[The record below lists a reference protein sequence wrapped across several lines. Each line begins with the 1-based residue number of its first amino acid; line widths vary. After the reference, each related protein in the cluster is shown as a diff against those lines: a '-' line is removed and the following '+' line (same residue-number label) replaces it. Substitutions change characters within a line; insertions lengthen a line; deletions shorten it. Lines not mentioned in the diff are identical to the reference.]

1 MNPQGTSF
9 IPQRPAAGKVKNR
22 GVRKIYILAYISYVL
37 FFGSAIAAAGTFF
50 FTLTVDS
57 QLAYQKGLL
66 AAERDKFS
74 ESDIQSVREL
84 EERMS
89 IAQDRMNKHI
99 SVVSIFEALEQSAV
113 QAIRFTSFVYERP
126 NDNAPRVTWIGS
138 AEKFNTIIFQ
148 REILQQNPV
157 LAGAT
162 FNEVELVTKDTE
174 SETTA
179 YTETV
184 RSLTFS
190 LSKEID
196 QSLVPYKAR
205 IYGESVVSTEDGSLS
220 EAARLPDT
228 EISSDVDVDAVTITE
243 GRVPSDTE

>member
-50 FTLTVDS
+50 YTLTIDS
-57 QLAYQKGLL
+57 QLGYQKSLL
-66 AAERDKFS
+66 AAERDRFS
-74 ESDIQSVREL
+74 ESDMASIREL
-84 EERMS
+84 EERMN

-126 NDNAPRVTWIGS
+126 NDNAPLVTWLGS
-138 AEKFNTIIFQ
+138 TEKFNTIIFQ
-148 REILQQNPV
+148 REILEQNPV

-162 FNEVELVTKDTE
+162 FTEVALVTSNVEDEATASTE
-174 SETTA
+174 A
-179 YTETV
+179 M

-205 IYGESVVSTEDGSLS
+205 MYAQTEVSTDDTATSEDGALEDDNAVF
-220 EAARLPDT
+220 EANPIA
-228 EISSDVDVDAVTITE
+228 EE
-243 GRVPSDTE
+243 GVPSSIE